1 MHRLILGVM
10 NMKRFF
16 LGIATLL
23 ALTFSVA
30 SSALTL
36 EDFTGTPADSI
47 YNDTGAQYVHVTDVT
62 PLQTVPMLDLSTSGL
77 GAGVSPYSPDYI
89 IGIFDPNSGITLNV
103 LDTAASISSNQ
114 LTFTAT
120 SVTESHGGT
129 TANIG
134 NTFGFFIEFHPVG
147 GGATSTYY
155 SNGSPDLF
163 SIFHDPD
170 GITSLG
176 PSTEVVLG
184 IGGTGEGPDGH
195 ALIMVRDVAAVPVP
209 AAVWL
214 FGSAM
219 IGLLGLG
226 RRQLR
231 ESA

>member
-36 EDFTGTPADSI
+36 EDFTGNPADSI
-47 YNDTGAQYVHVTDVT
+47 YNDTGAPYVKLTDLDEPMT
-62 PLQTVPMLDLSTSGL
+62 APMLEVSADAL
-77 GAGVSPYSPDYI
+77 GAGINEYSPDYI
-89 IGIFDPNSGITLNV
+89 IGIFDPTSGITLNV
-103 LDTAASISSNQ
+103 LDTAASILSNQ
-114 LTFTAT
+114 LTFSAGG
-120 SVTESHGGT
+120 VVDDHGNF
-129 TANIG
+129 ANIG
-134 NTFGFFIEFHPVG
+134 TTFGFFIEFHPVG
-147 GGATSTYY
+147 GPVTTYTSD
-155 SNGSPDLF
+155 GSPDLF
-163 SIFHDPD
+163 SIFHDPF
-170 GITSLG
+170 GIILPDLVS
-176 PSTEVVLG
+176 SEVYLG

-195 ALIMVRDVAAVPVP
+195 ALIMVRDVAPVPVP